1 MPISLN
7 PSRGKLM
14 KCKNPL
20 VLILPL
26 LLLSSCGG
34 SSSGGA
40 AGAGTSTNTVLS
52 SVTGQFIDAPVEGL
66 NYSST
71 SYSGVTGT
79 NGSFNCALGEEV
91 TFKLGTDLTIGKA
104 GCGKKI
110 FLDSL
115 DTKANK
121 AAIGAVLQSLGLS
134 GSVIVIPTAVR
145 TASMTGIDFSSAND
159 GDIISYLSIKHP
171 SSTPVGITTAL
182 AHIDAQREANVTF
195 DADLKEVL
203 DFIAWFT
210 AADGNNTDPE
220 PARYSINED
229 VHIVKNVDTDCEID
243 FYMSLYKKL
252 NGAVEEYYVHLYT
265 AANLPS
271 GDGQRVMS
279 DVFSTTFNVTENS
292 GVKYAGQGSAYID
305 ITNKKLKGKLNY
317 VVSDGGQSLSCS
329 ATINESLE

>member
-1 MPISLN
+1 
-7 PSRGKLM
+7 M
-14 KCKNPL
+14 KCKNPMVL
-20 VLILPL
+20 VLPL
-26 LLLSSCGG
+26 LLLTSCGG
-34 SSSGGA
+34 SSGGGA

-79 NGSFNCALGEEV
+79 NGSFSCALGEEV

-104 GCGKKI
+104 ACGKKI

-121 AAIGAVLQSLGLS
+121 DAIGAVLQSLGLS
-134 GSVIVIPTAVR
+134 GSVIVIPSAVR
-145 TASMTGIDFSSAND
+145 TASMTGINFATASD
-159 GDIISYLSIKHP
+159 GDISAYVLSKHAG
-171 SSTPVGITTAL
+171 STPVGKVAAL
-182 AHIDAQREANVTF
+182 AHINTQREANVSF
-195 DADLKEVL
+195 DTTLKAAL
-203 DFIAWFT
+203 DEIAWFT

-279 DVFSTTFNVTENS
+279 DVFSTTFNVTENGS
-292 GVKYAGQGSAYID
+292 VNYAGQGSAYLD

-317 VVSDGGQSLSCS
+317 VVSAGGQSLSCS